1 MERPENCPDKLYRL
15 MCRTWQHRPSS
26 RPSFLQIVS
35 TLLDDAVPSFRNVSF
50 YHSQEGQELLQ
61 QPQRKFV
68 IYFYFPFVFMTKN
81 ITFFVGFLFIDQSLT
96 IDVTTPLKAEEDD
109 FSLEGMDDSYL
120 MDVRKSNIGVDEEDG
135 GGGGVA
141 VGVGGG
147 SGLVGI
153 GGGGGGGNGDAGVGS
168 AAAHSPLR

>member
-1 MERPENCPDKLYRL
+1 MERPENCPDKLYRM

-61 QPQRKFV
+61 QPQRNR
-68 IYFYFPFVFMTKN
+68 ILFYIAN
-81 ITFFVGFLFIDQSLT
+81 EYHNLGFLFENISDQSLT

-109 FSLEGMDDSYL
+109 FSLEGLDDSYL
-120 MDVRKSNIGVDEEDG
+120 MDVRKTTIGDEDD
-135 GGGGVA
+135 
-141 VGVGGG
+141 GVGGVSGG
-147 SGLVGI
+147 SGAA
-153 GGGGGGGNGDAGVGS
+153 GGASGG